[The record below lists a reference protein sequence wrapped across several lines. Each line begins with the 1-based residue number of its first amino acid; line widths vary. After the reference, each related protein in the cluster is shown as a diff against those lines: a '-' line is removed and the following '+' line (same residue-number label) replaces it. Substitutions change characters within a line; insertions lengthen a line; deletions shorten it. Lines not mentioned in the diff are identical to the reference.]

1 MTKRPPNRAAK
12 PAIRCA
18 IYTRK
23 SSEEGLEQD
32 FNSLDAQRLSAE
44 AYIASQKHEG
54 WIFLPERYDDGGYT
68 GGNMERPALKRLMDD
83 IRAGKIDC
91 VVVYKV
97 DRLSRSLMDFARM
110 MAEFEKFKVSF
121 VSVTQQFNTTHSMG
135 RLTLNILLS
144 FAQFERELVSE
155 RTRDKIAL
163 ARQRGKYAGGRP
175 VLGYDAVDTRLV
187 VNEDEACRVRELF
200 ATYLRTESIGRTVA
214 EANARGWTTK
224 RWTAKDGK
232 VMGGVP
238 FAKSILYTL
247 LTNVLYIGKVRH
259 GTNVYDGEQGAIV
272 DEETWAKTQALLK
285 ENGRTGGSEVMNKYG
300 ALLKGVLRCRP
311 CGKPMIHSF
320 TRNDQGRAYR
330 YYVCFT
336 AQSSGYHLC
345 PSKSIPAEQIEQ
357 FVYERIRTMGR
368 DRELVGVIL
377 EEARRQDRERG
388 DLLESELQVLERE
401 MRWLAAE
408 TRRASADA
416 AKDASG
422 GAAERLADVADRT
435 RSAEARAG
443 ELRDAIAAINERLVT
458 REQVEASTLE
468 FEPLWQSLSPRERA
482 RLLRL
487 LVKRVEFDGAKGEVA
502 ITFHP
507 ESEWLAKEAVS

>member
-1 MTKRPPNRAAK
+1 MIARVNRTGVK
-12 PAIRCA
+12 SVPAVRCA

-32 FNSLDAQRLSAE
+32 FNSLDAQRVSAE
-44 AYIASQKHEG
+44 AYIASQKAEG
-54 WIFLPERYDDGGYT
+54 WVCLPEKYDDGGYT
-68 GGNMERPALKRLMDD
+68 GGNMERPALTRLLDD

-97 DRLSRSLMDFARM
+97 DRLSRSLLDFARM
-110 MAEFEKFKVSF
+110 MGEFERSKVSF

-175 VLGYDAVDTRLV
+175 VLGYDAVETRLV
-187 VNEDEACRVRELF
+187 VNEEEACRVREVF

-224 RWTAKDGK
+224 RWTTKDGR

-238 FAKSILYTL
+238 LAKRIVHGM

-259 GTNVYDGEQGAIV
+259 GSNVYAGEQPAIV
-272 DEETWAKTQALLK
+272 DEETWAKAQALLN
-285 ENGRTGGSEVMNKYG
+285 ENGRTGGTHVMNKYG
-300 ALLKGVLRCRP
+300 AVLKGILRCGA
-311 CGKPMIHSF
+311 CNKPMIHSC
-320 TRNDQGRAYR
+320 TRKESGQCYR

-336 AQSSGYHLC
+336 AQSSGYHAC
-345 PSKSIPAEQIEQ
+345 PSKSLPAEQIER
-357 FVYERIRTMGR
+357 FVLERIRALGR
-368 DRELVGVIL
+368 DRDLVATVL
-377 EEARRQDRERG
+377 EQARQQDREQAAAHEA
-388 DLLESELQVLERE
+388 DLAVVERE
-401 MRWLAAE
+401 LRWLAAE
-408 TRRASADA
+408 TRRASADR
-416 AKDASG
+416 SG
-422 GAAERLADVADRT
+422 EGSERLAEVGERT
-435 RSAEARAG
+435 REVEQRAA
-443 ELRDAIAAINERLVT
+443 ELREAIAAVNDRLVT
-458 REQVEASTLE
+458 RGQVEAASLE